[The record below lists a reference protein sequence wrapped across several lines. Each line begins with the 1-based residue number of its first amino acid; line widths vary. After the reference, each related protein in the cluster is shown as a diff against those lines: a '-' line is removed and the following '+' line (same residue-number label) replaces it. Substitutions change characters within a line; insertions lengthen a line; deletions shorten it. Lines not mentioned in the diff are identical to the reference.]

1 MQALIDIVRSGKALY
16 AGISKYPAERQA
28 EAYDILREAK
38 VPCLLSQYRASI
50 FDTTAIEENFAAASA
65 AGSGII
71 CFSPLAQ
78 GLLTDKYLHG
88 IPANS
93 RAAKSTG
100 FLQLSQVTAA
110 KVDAARSLNEIAAA
124 RGQSLSEMAL
134 AWLLADRRVTSVIIG
149 ASSVSQLLVNLK
161 AVECRPFTSDELER
175 INTIAASAIHT
186 DTQNQKK

>member
-1 MQALIDIVRSGKALY
+1 M
-16 AGISKYPAERQA
+16 
-28 EAYDILREAK
+28 
-38 VPCLLSQYRASI
+38 
-50 FDTTAIEENFAAASA
+50 
-65 AGSGII
+65 
-71 CFSPLAQ
+71 
-78 GLLTDKYLHG
+78 
-88 IPANS
+88 
-93 RAAKSTG
+93 
-100 FLQLSQVTAA
+100 TAA

-124 RGQSLSEMAL
+124 RGQSLSEMVL